1 MNRPCTHQPA
11 SVAGRRHPAG
21 YARRGEARALV
32 HRLSA
37 HMALLWLV
45 LALAWVPT
53 MGRLHQ
59 VAHAG
64 QLAQVHSGQ
73 VSTAGLAA
81 STPSGGSHSH
91 ALALLGGFLA
101 NHSLV
106 DCLLL
111 DQLALGDALHGSAP
125 VLLPQVPALA
135 PAALHATGVGARHV
149 ALFQARGPPAVQG

>member
-1 MNRPCTHQPA
+1 M
-11 SVAGRRHPAG
+11 HPAG
-21 YARRGEARALV
+21 LARRGGARALV
-32 HRLSA
+32 SHLNNHLSA

-45 LALAWVPT
+45 LALAWVPS

-81 STPSGGSHSH
+81 STPSDGSHSH
-91 ALALLGGFLA
+91 ALALPGGFLA
-101 NHSLV
+101 QHSLV

-111 DQLALGDALHGSAP
+111 DQLALGDALHGSSP

-135 PAALHATGVGARHV
+135 PAVPHTPRVGVRHV
-149 ALFQARGPPAVQG
+149 ALFQARGPPAAQG